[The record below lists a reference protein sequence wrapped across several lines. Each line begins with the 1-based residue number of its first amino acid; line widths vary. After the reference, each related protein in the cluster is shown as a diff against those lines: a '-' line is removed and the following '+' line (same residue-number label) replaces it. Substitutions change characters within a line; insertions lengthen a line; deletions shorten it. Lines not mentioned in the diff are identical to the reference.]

1 MTQRFKAKHLPSD
14 TRAKLMIVGLLIVAS
29 LVGIAFASAD
39 TTKLR
44 GSIDSSHNNGLAP

>member
-1 MTQRFKAKHLPSD
+1 MTKRFEARYLSSE
-14 TRAKLMIVGLLIVAS
+14 TRAKLMIAGLLLVAS

-44 GSIDSSHNNGLAP
+44 GSIDSSANAGLSP